1 MNIFLAGAT
10 HVQIVSIDNS
20 LKGEWITAN
29 VTTTFTVEIASN
41 LSEVIPPDTYY
52 SWSIVPTNGLM
63 PTTQRGDGSHIS
75 YSFSLYGHYD
85 VFVYGNHS
93 AGSFS
98 AQLTLHAEC
107 KLQSNLCY
115 YSNLMLY
122 LYPDYIDSVKVNHVS
137 TVRVG
142 SNVAIIVIAKSNG
155 QPYIGQLSYRIFR
168 KDLVQP
174 ISGGSIDGYSGEA
187 EVSFVPQADTI
198 VSVETKFMIR
208 VENHV
213 SSTRA
218 DLPITVVGKY

>member
-1 MNIFLAGAT
+1 ML
-10 HVQIVSIDNS
+10 
-20 LKGEWITAN
+20 N
-29 VTTTFTVEIASN
+29 V
-41 LSEVIPPDTYY
+41 
-52 SWSIVPTNGLM
+52 
-63 PTTQRGDGSHIS
+63 S
-75 YSFSLYGHYD
+75 YS
-85 VFVYGNHS
+85 
-93 AGSFS
+93 
-98 AQLTLHAEC
+98 QI
-107 KLQSNLCY
+107 Y

-122 LYPDYIDSVKVNHVS
+122 LYPDYIDSVEVNHVS